1 MSIINVKDK
10 TPFKIKSSVLISP
23 DLFPETEIDG
33 SYFEAYAISPEIEI
47 KSIEIK
53 SKEDI
58 FKIITKREI
67 YGQKFVLSRIYLF
80 VDDTEDHIS
89 FYFDG
94 FPYSYLLKNT
104 EKTTRDKI
112 DLIYEEEQKADC
124 TKDDY
129 KQIIDQLSRMIEVL
143 LNDGHSIK
151 MLIRWMAIVSL
162 NPQNEMS

>member
-1 MSIINVKDK
+1 MNKIDVREKS
-10 TPFKIKSSVLISP
+10 PFKIKSSVLIAP

-47 KSIEIK
+47 KYIEIN

-58 FKIITKREI
+58 FKVITKRDI

-94 FPYSYLLKNT
+94 FPFSYLLKNMG
-104 EKTTRDKI
+104 KTTRDKI
-112 DLIYEEEQKADC
+112 DLIYDEEQKADC
-124 TKDDY
+124 IKDDY

-151 MLIRWMAIVSL
+151 MLIRWMAILRL
-162 NPQNEMS
+162 NPQNELP